1 MRNRAVSAGRLDD
14 RIKVYTITSTRTGSG
29 SFVQSET
36 LDKEIWGSVNSK
48 MTPRETI
55 QEGTQY
61 FKEYE
66 IITRPGQIS
75 ESNILEIETGQRLTV
90 IGMIDSNKLQEK
102 FKCKGISD

>member
-1 MRNRAVSAGRLDD
+1 MRNRAISAGRLDD
-14 RIKVYTITSTRTGSG
+14 RIKVYTITSTRTASG

-48 MTPRETI
+48 MTDRETI

-66 IITRPGQIS
+66 IITRAGQIL

-102 FKCKGISD
+102 LKCKGIND